1 VAAAAAA
8 AALDSAATTQ
18 EQQNRRD
25 PVINQTAPAKT
36 KFSVVEEEL

>member
-1 VAAAAAA
+1 VAAAAAP
-8 AALDSAATTQ
+8 ALHSAATTQ

-25 PVINQTAPAKT
+25 PEINQTAPAKT

>member
-1 VAAAAAA
+1 VAATGA

-18 EQQNRRD
+18 EQKNRRD

-36 KFSVVEEEL
+36 KFRVVEEEL